1 MRLLAIAVMALAI
14 ATSALAATAAVPFK
28 ATLAAGTHRPAI
40 NTRWPYA
47 VKVVDS
53 KGHPLRARI
62 SVAVVDPLGGVH
74 PTEYYLST
82 KLVTNI
88 PFRGTFRD
96 AVKWPPESKGFPLTF
111 RVIVKVGTTKK
122 VLKYLVTPA

>member
-1 MRLLAIAVMALAI
+1 MRLLVI
-14 ATSALAATAAVPFK
+14 AATALAVGAVPFK
-28 ATLAAGTHRPAI
+28 ATLTVGTHHPAI
-40 NTRWPYA
+40 NTRWPY
-47 VKVVDS
+47 VVRVVDA

-62 SVAVVDPLGGVH
+62 SVAVVDPIGGVH

-96 AVKWPPESKGFPLTF
+96 AVRWPPESKGFPLTF
-111 RVIVKVGTTKK
+111 RVTVTVGKAK
-122 VLKYLVTPA
+122 RVLRYLVTPV

>member
-1 MRLLAIAVMALAI
+1 MRLLAILTSVVAVH
-14 ATSALAATAAVPFK
+14 AASFR
-28 ATLAAGTHRPAI
+28 ATLTTGGHNPVV

-47 VKVVDS
+47 VKVVDG

-62 SVAVVDPLGGVH
+62 SVAVVDPLGTAH
-74 PTEYYLST
+74 PTEYYANT

-96 AVKWPPESKGFPLTF
+96 AVKWPPESKGYPLTF
-111 RVIVKVGTTKK
+111 RVTLKVGAATR
-122 VLKYLVTPA
+122 VLKYAVVSR

>member
-1 MRLLAIAVMALAI
+1 MRLLVIAA
-14 ATSALAATAAVPFK
+14 
-28 ATLAAGTHRPAI
+28 ATLALAGAALSASAIAFRATLNAGTHNPAI

-62 SVAVVDPLGGVH
+62 SVAVVDPLGTVH
-74 PTEYYLST
+74 PTQYYLST
-82 KLVTNI
+82 KYVTNI

-96 AVKWPPESKGFPLTF
+96 AVKWPPESKGYPLTF
-111 RVIVKVGTTKK
+111 RVTVKVGSAAK
-122 VLKYLVTPA
+122 VLRYVVTPT

>member
-1 MRLLAIAVMALAI
+1 MRLLAIAAAALAVG
-14 ATSALAATAAVPFK
+14 AAPFK
-28 ATLAAGTHRPAI
+28 ATLTAGTHHPAT
-40 NTRWPYA
+40 NTRWPYV
-47 VKVVDS
+47 VKVVDA

-74 PTEYYLST
+74 PTEFYANT

-96 AVKWPPESKGFPLTF
+96 AVKWPPESKGVPLTF
-111 RVIVKVGTTKK
+111 RVTVKVGTAKK
-122 VLKYLVTPA
+122 VLKYLVTPL